1 MAVMQE
7 QIEKE
12 KAELL
17 EGKDLAE
24 GEKQKAE
31 LALKKREEEL
41 RAAQEQQSQME
52 KKLMELNAQV
62 KHKVCC
68 S

>member
-1 MAVMQE
+1 MSSHAMTVMRE

-12 KAELL
+12 RSELL
-17 EGKDLAE
+17 ASKNLAE

-31 LALKKREEEL
+31 LALKKREDEL
-41 RAAQEQQSQME
+41 KAAQEQKSEME
-52 KKLMELNAQV
+52 QKLAELNAQV
-62 KHKVCC
+62 